1 MRDLNILM
9 NNISE
14 APIREELLSA
24 MVTQYSQFK
33 SRYLDTK
40 GKNKLSDKERISY
53 LISST

>member
-53 LISST
+53 LISSK